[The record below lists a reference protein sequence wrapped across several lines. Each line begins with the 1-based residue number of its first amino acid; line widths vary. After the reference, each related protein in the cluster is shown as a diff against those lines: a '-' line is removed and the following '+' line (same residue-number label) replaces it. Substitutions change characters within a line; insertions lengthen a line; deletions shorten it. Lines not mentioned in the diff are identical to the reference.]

1 MSNNLRIA
9 KNTMFLYVRMLFLLV
24 LGLYTSR
31 VTLAVLGVEDYGIYS
46 VVGGIVT
53 LFMFFNSA
61 LTSGVQRFLN
71 FYIGEDDNESLRKVF
86 SFSMRAFI
94 VLTLVIVLLS
104 ETIGLWLLEKYMVI
118 PAERMNAA
126 RIIYQLSIIQ
136 TVFSMLKIPFNA
148 TIIAYE
154 KMNFYAY
161 VSIVEGVLKL
171 VVVWAIQIVPTD
183 ELILYSALYMLISVI
198 LLVYYYVYCKKHFDI
213 INFKMSHDKELFR
226 SILTFSGWNIL
237 GSAGTVL
244 TKQGVNILLN
254 RYFGVYYNAAMG
266 AANQVYTQ
274 IYNFLTNFQTAFNPQ
289 IVKSYAK
296 GEKDYLW
303 DFVIRTS
310 KYSFFLMYFIIL
322 PFVVNM
328 DFVLGLWLEEVPHY
342 TNVFTFLLC
351 VFTLIDSLSGPL
363 WMLVEAEG
371 NIRQYQIVATVN
383 SFITVVLIF
392 AAYALGMPA
401 FIGQVIQNA
410 TLFVFMIWRLFYLKK
425 RVNFPLGIYVRDVL
439 LRLLYIVP
447 ISAGIVYGVHEI
459 IANAV
464 IRFFVSCSVSV
475 IVLALIYWFLG
486 ISKTERGPVVEFIK
500 RKILKKA

>member
-1 MSNNLRIA
+1 MSNNSRIA
-9 KNTMFLYVRMLFLLV
+9 KNTLFLYLRMLFLLF

-61 LTSGVQRFLN
+61 LTAGVQRFLN
-71 FYIGEDDNESLRKVF
+71 FYIGEDDNEMLKKVF
-86 SFSMRAFI
+86 SFSMHAFI
-94 VLTLVIVLLS
+94 VLTFIIVLLS
-104 ETIGLWLLEKYMVI
+104 ETAGVWLLEKYMVI
-118 PAERMNAA
+118 PEERMTAA
-126 RIIYQLSIIQ
+126 RIIYQFSILQ

-161 VSIVEGVLKL
+161 VSIVEGVMKL
-171 VVVWAIQIVPTD
+171 LVVWAIQVAPTD
-183 ELILYSALYMLISVI
+183 KLILYAALYMLISVV
-198 LLVYYYVYCKKHFDI
+198 LLLYYYIYCKKNFSI
-213 INFKMSHDKELFR
+213 INFKKAHDKELLR
-226 SILTFSGWNIL
+226 SIMSFSGWNIL

-274 IYNFLTNFQTAFNPQ
+274 IYNFLMNFQTAFNPQ
-289 IVKSYAK
+289 IVKSYAR

-303 DFVIRTS
+303 SFVIRTS

-328 DFVLGLWLEEVPHY
+328 DFVLGLWLEEVPFY

-371 NIRQYQIVATVN
+371 NIKKYQIVATIN
-383 SFITVVLIF
+383 SFLTVVIIF
-392 AAYALGMPA
+392 VAYFVGMPA
-401 FIGQVIQNA
+401 YIGQVIQNL
-410 TLFVFMIWRLFYLKK
+410 TLFIFMIWRLFYLKQ
-425 RVNFPLGIYVRDVL
+425 RVNFPLGRYVKEVL
-439 LRLLYIVP
+439 LRLLYIIP
-447 ISAGIVYGVHEI
+447 LSAGIVYGVHSLIE
-459 IANAV
+459 NA
-464 IRFFVSCSVSV
+464 ILRFFVSCTVSV

-486 ISKTERGPVVEFIK
+486 TEKEERGPIVEFVK
-500 RKILKKA
+500 RKIKK